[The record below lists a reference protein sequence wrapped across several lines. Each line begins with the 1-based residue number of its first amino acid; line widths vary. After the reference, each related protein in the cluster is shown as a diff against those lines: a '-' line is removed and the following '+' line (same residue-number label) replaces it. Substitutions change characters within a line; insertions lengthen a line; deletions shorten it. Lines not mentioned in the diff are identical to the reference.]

1 MRFLL
6 RFRRDPIGALQ
17 ELAQTYG
24 DIVHMKLGGQH
35 TYLLSH
41 PDVIRDVL
49 VVHHQQMHK
58 PNLQQQPLGGNGLL
72 RSEGEFHKRQR
83 RMMQPAFHRKRI
95 TAYAEVM
102 TGYTQQMSGRW
113 HDKQRIDIAQ
123 EMMGLTLSIISKTMF
138 GAEVEQ
144 DTQTVYHS
152 FTTWMRL
159 NSTHRFSPFDHV
171 FNSLPLP
178 RKKQQAEARARLDAI
193 VYRMINERR
202 TSGKDNGDLLSM
214 LLLARDE
221 EGGGDGM
228 TDQQLRDEVMTLF
241 LAGHETTAN
250 ALAWTWYLLSQHPE
264 VEEKLQRELDTV
276 LAGRIPTSDDIPNLP
291 YLEKVFTE
299 AMRLYP
305 PAWVIARRALD
316 AYQVGTF
323 TLPANSLLITS
334 QYVVHHDARWYP
346 DPQRFDPERWTTE
359 ARAQRPKFAYFP
371 FGGGPRLCI
380 GEPFAWME
388 GELVLA
394 TLAQKWSLRLAPG
407 HKVEMEPL
415 ITLRPRHGLPMILH
429 QR

>member
-1 MRFLL
+1 MENLRFLL
-6 RFRRDPIGALQ
+6 RFRRDPISALQ

-24 DIVHMKLGGQH
+24 DIVHIKLGEQH
-35 TYLLSH
+35 AYLLSH

-72 RSEGEFHKRQR
+72 RSEGDFHKRQR

-95 TAYAEVM
+95 TTYAQVM
-102 TGYTQQMSGRW
+102 TEYTQQMSGRW
-113 HDKQRIDIAQ
+113 NDKQQIDIAQ

-144 DTQTVYHS
+144 DTQTVYNS

-159 NSTHRFSPFDHV
+159 NSAHRFSPLDHAL
-171 FNSLPLP
+171 NSLPLP
-178 RKKQQAEARARLDAI
+178 RKKQQAEARAQLDTI

-202 TSGKDNGDLLSM
+202 ASGKDNGDLLSM

-250 ALAWTWYLLSQHPE
+250 ALAWTWYLLSQYPE
-264 VEEKLQRELDTV
+264 VEETLQRELDTV
-276 LAGRIPTSDDIPNLP
+276 LAGRTPTPDDISNLP

-305 PAWVIARRALD
+305 PAWVTARRSLD
-316 AYQVGTF
+316 IYQVGTF

-346 DPQRFDPERWTTE
+346 DPQRFDPERWTAE
-359 ARAQRPKFAYFP
+359 ARAQRPKFTYFP

-394 TLAQKWSLRLAPG
+394 TLAQNGACAWLQDKKSRWNR
-407 HKVEMEPL
+407 
-415 ITLRPRHGLPMILH
+415 
-429 QR
+429 